1 MPPTSRPIHAIV
13 RPMSAAHLDAG
24 PNPAREMRHTTVS
37 MPAIRVVSRLEDME
51 LAVQGSLLLGL
62 PETRSRLTSS
72 AELLDL
78 VTTKHL
84 WICRTGSCHF
94 NVTVSVDGEPIA
106 GADQEARLAEWVG
119 GCEVWDRL
127 GLRLQYCGSG
137 SPGEMIFSVQ
147 HPDLS
152 SALIAPQG
160 TLSADFRSSS
170 WRIDISTKRAP
181 RASRDGRR
189 KRQRMEQGLV
199 RAETPSTVPP
209 SDGDDF
215 YHCLTSADRRAV
227 EDFVLSMDFGASS
240 PQERQG
246 AGHEEVNSARLV
258 ESLTGSDTVR
268 DFVQLA
274 IRMLVCG
281 QKGQQKGFTILQSS
295 PLHSLTNLAPAV
307 FHIPYLKAVS
317 DRAKL
322 LPILATS
329 LARMTTA
336 ESPSLRQAAELFGNS
351 TQVSVSGKGSQ
362 AYQIPGDQV
371 VAGIEKRA

>member
-1 MPPTSRPIHAIV
+1 MPEG
-13 RPMSAAHLDAG
+13 HL
-24 PNPAREMRHTTVS
+24 R
-37 MPAIRVVSRLEDME
+37 RL
-51 LAVQGSLLLGL
+51 
-62 PETRSRLTSS
+62 
-72 AELLDL
+72 
-78 VTTKHL
+78 
-84 WICRTGSCHF
+84 
-94 NVTVSVDGEPIA
+94 IA
-106 GADQEARLAEWVG
+106 Q
-119 GCEVWDRL
+119 VWDRL

-189 KRQRMEQGLV
+189 KRQRMEQGLA

-227 EDFVLSMDFGASS
+227 EDFVLSMDFGANP

-307 FHIPYLKAVS
+307 FHIPYLKARVQ
-317 DRAKL
+317 RRKL
-322 LPILATS
+322 LGLSLTPTTGRVRSRKAPPDTS
-329 LARMTTA
+329 HFFGSNDNCRVTKPKTGCRIVWEFNASIGVWQRVASLPNTWGSGCRWDR
-336 ESPSLRQAAELFGNS
+336 EKGVGSPALGH
-351 TQVSVSGKGSQ
+351 
-362 AYQIPGDQV
+362 
-371 VAGIEKRA
+371 